1 MAPSHHLNQC
11 WNIVNWTIRNKLKWN
26 FNLNSNIFIQRN
38 TFESVVCEMVAI
50 SSWSQCVNEWRVP
63 TYTSP
68 TILGYPKQKWLTI
81 LTYNS
86 HAIISEIFRNALQY
100 SPNYYQTIPIQLSPN
115 NSHPIVTWKFWI
127 QLHVSADNS
136 QPIFISNAQPIY
148 TCNAQY
154 WPNQIFC
161 FIFSVQIQTYG
172 LFHYSCDN
180 LTPLANCLIHYTS
193 FIQNSLN
200 NTFPFCI

>member
-1 MAPSHHLNQC
+1 
-11 WNIVNWTIRNKLKWN
+11 
-26 FNLNSNIFIQRN
+26 
-38 TFESVVCEMVAI
+38 MVAI
-50 SSWSQCVNEWRVP
+50 LSRPQCVNEWRVP

-68 TILGYPKQKWLTI
+68 TILGYPIQKWLPI

-115 NSHPIVTWKFWI
+115 NSHPIVTWKFSTNYMY
-127 QLHVSADNS
+127 QLTTLSQFFICNS
-136 QPIFISNAQPIY
+136 QPIS
-148 TCNAQY
+148 TCNAQSQY

-180 LTPLANCLIHYTS
+180 LTPISKLL
-193 FIQNSLN
+193 NSLHFFHSEFFKRYFSILHLN
-200 NTFPFCI
+200 